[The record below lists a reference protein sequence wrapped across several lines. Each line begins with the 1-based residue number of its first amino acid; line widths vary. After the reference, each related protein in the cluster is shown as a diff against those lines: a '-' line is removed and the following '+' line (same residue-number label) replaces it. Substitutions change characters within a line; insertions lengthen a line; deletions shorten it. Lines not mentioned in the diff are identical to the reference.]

1 MLMLHH
7 LKLIGG
13 NSVLDIEP
21 RTIQKIMSK
30 KIKDLVIVF
39 LGLMASSAFSEFV
52 LGVVSLHISLTIF
65 IGYLLARIM
74 DWVGLNK

>member
-1 MLMLHH
+1 
-7 LKLIGG
+7 
-13 NSVLDIEP
+13 
-21 RTIQKIMSK
+21 MSK